1 VIELGLHLAAERL
14 ATVIA
19 GTAGDDQMTGANSLA
34 HARVGS
40 ICFPG
45 EKRSYFTSWIITKKI
60 LKDCTLRRLLP
71 LKEI

>member
-1 VIELGLHLAAERL
+1 VIELCLHLAAERL

-19 GTAGDDQMTGANSLA
+19 GTAGDDQMTGANSFA

-45 EKRSYFTSWIITKKI
+45 AEGLFHTLGKKQKKSPKRLYV
-60 LKDCTLRRLLP
+60 DHHCG
-71 LKEI
+71 